1 MSGEVGDDGV
11 LVRAEGL
18 LTAALDQELLMMSVE
33 QGRYY
38 NLNAVG
44 ARIWELLETPTSAD
58 ALVAALTAEYE
69 VDPDTARVHVERFLG
84 ELRRGGLLA
93 S

>member
-1 MSGEVGDDGV
+1 MCGEAGDQGV

-44 ARIWELLETPTSAD
+44 ARIWELLETPTSTD
-58 ALVAALTAEYE
+58 ALVATLTAEYD
-69 VDPDTARVHVERFLG
+69 VDPETARSHVERFLG
-84 ELRRGGLLA
+84 ELRQRGLLA

>member
-69 VDPDTARVHVERFLG
+69 VDPDTARAHVERFLG
-84 ELRRGGLLA
+84 ELRRRGLLA